1 MHCRTGMSRKEIS
14 HELWEST
21 ARCINGNGVLMI
33 IALARHTGWGKKR
46 MTDFL
51 KTYNDVQAEYHK
63 YELEGVFDH
72 CAEKEMAAIGLN
84 MHEILPKPI
93 DFMQH
98 RRNAKKEQEKM
109 KAPVSKSK
117 AEELRR
123 ELERFGR
130 YTDSLRTAASR
141 VKGGYEHRE
150 G

>member
-1 MHCRTGMSRKEIS
+1 MHCRTGMTEKEITQ
-14 HELWEST
+14 HLWEQS
-21 ARCINGNGVLMI
+21 AKCINGNGVLMI

-51 KTYNDVQAEYHK
+51 TTYNDVQAEYHK

-72 CAEKEMAAIGLN
+72 YAEKEMAAIGLN

-98 RRNAKKEQEKM
+98 RRNAKKEQKKM
-109 KAPVSKSK
+109 NAPVSKSK

-123 ELERFGR
+123 ELEGFGR
-130 YTDSLRTAASR
+130 YTESLMTVK